1 MYDVAILGGGL
12 AGLTN
17 AYLLAKA
24 GYKVILFE
32 KGSYPQHKV
41 CGEYISNEVLP
52 FLKKHDLYPKNFRP
66 SQINKFQLTTE
77 VGKSLDLAL
86 DTVPL
91 GSVDL
96 LLMIIYIKSV
106 RLWALNV

>member
-17 AYLLAKA
+17 AYLLTKV

-41 CGEYISNEVLP
+41 CGEYISNEALP
-52 FLKKHDLYPKNFRP
+52 FLKKK
-66 SQINKFQLTTE
+66 
-77 VGKSLDLAL
+77 
-86 DTVPL
+86 
-91 GSVDL
+91 
-96 LLMIIYIKSV
+96 
-106 RLWALNV
+106 